1 MADFTLPLDIE
12 SLEIISQN
20 TDSKGN
26 IILTVESKCSKTACH
41 KCGKDATKR
50 YGYGAIMEV
59 RHTSVFDIS
68 VILRIKPVR
77 YECDDCDNHTTTTEK
92 YDWIAEGGKVTKG
105 LEEYI
110 LRCVINSTIQD
121 VARKERISYSTIS
134 TILFHRIG
142 DSINWDNFSDL
153 HTIGIDEISNRKGF
167 KDFIAII
174 SAKDQY
180 GNLSILAVLDD
191 RKKQTVLDFL
201 KSIPEDLKKTVK
213 SVCTDMYDGFVNA
226 AVEVFGQQKVV
237 VDRYH
242 VAKLYR
248 QPLDDLRIKEMKRL
262 KSELPAEEYA
272 KLKDMMWIL
281 RKQHECLSEA
291 ERCKLALLYQH
302 SPLLKEAH
310 SCALKLTQI
319 FNTHGDRKSAIAKI
333 DRWIRQVEK
342 SDLTC
347 FDTFVGTLQKYK
359 PSIANYFKARK
370 NSGFVEGLNN
380 KIKVVKRRC
389 YGFTKTESL
398 FQRLTLDLQGFRM
411 LGI

>member
-1 MADFTLPLDIE
+1 MADFTLSLDIE
-12 SLEIISQN
+12 SLEIISQH

-59 RHTSVFDIS
+59 RHTSVFDIP
-68 VILRIKPVR
+68 VILRIKPIR
-77 YECDDCDNHTTTTEK
+77 YECDDCDNHTTTTDK
-92 YDWIAEGGKVTKG
+92 YDWLADGGKVTKG

-201 KSIPEDLKKTVK
+201 KSIPADLKKTVK

-281 RKQHECLSEA
+281 RKQHECLSEV
-291 ERCKLALLYQH
+291 ERSKLALLYQY

-310 SCALKLTQI
+310 SYALKLTHI

-342 SDLTC
+342 SYLTC
-347 FDTFVGTLQKYK
+347 FDTFIGTLQKYK